1 MMTTMKRHAAALLL
15 LASIGMPASQAAPAP
30 DAAKAEQSL
39 PGNSLYQLHT
49 KLVDQ
54 NGDTFDLASRRGK
67 PMIVSMFYTSC
78 QFVCPML
85 VETIQL
91 TTQKLTADERARLG
105 AMLVTFDP
113 ARDDAKALKE
123 TAGKHQ
129 LDAEHWTLARTDA
142 SSVRKFAAALGIQ
155 YRQLPDGEFNHSTVL
170 VLLDSQGRIVGRSN
184 KMGNADPAFLKLVK
198 ATLHSSE

>member
-1 MMTTMKRHAAALLL
+1 MSSIMKRHAAALLL
-15 LASIGMPASQAAPAP
+15 LANIVMPVSQAAPAP

-49 KLVDQ
+49 NLVDQ
-54 NGDTFDLASRRGK
+54 NGSAFELASRRGN

-105 AMLVTFDP
+105 TMLVTFNP
-113 ARDDAKALKE
+113 ARDDAKALQD
-123 TAGKHQ
+123 TASKHH

-142 SSVRKFAAALGIQ
+142 ASVRKFAAALGIQ

-184 KMGNADPAFLKLVK
+184 KMGSADPAFVKLVK
-198 ATLHSSE
+198 TTLHASN